1 MDIVKRWERR
11 RRVGTDEPWE
21 QSDLGRVLV
30 QEFRDSD
37 EALESAANAGEGT
50 PLRSRR
56 LDPCDIGEARKFFM
70 RSPMGGPWGGRPR

>member
-1 MDIVKRWERR
+1 MDIVKRWEWR

-37 EALESAANAGEGT
+37 EALESAAKAGEGT

-56 LDPCDIGEARKFFM
+56 LDSCEIGEWKQFFM
-70 RSPMGGPWGGRPR
+70 TSPMSGVWVVRPQ